1 MNLKH
6 IIFLTTGIAAA
17 CLIAGCNATQP
28 VLTQS
33 TPPAYAG
40 CKTWE
45 QQQGGATNAGATAVL
60 SADLQKFI
68 GVQDVLASRTAT
80 GLVAVQATVYNCSDV
95 DVLLTMRTRF
105 NGDVGQ
111 SEPPS
116 VWKNVFL
123 APRGQSTYTEYA
135 ISKATTKV
143 SVDINDGN
151 RAQSQFA
158 PGQSYVVP
166 PK

>member
-1 MNLKH
+1 MNFKNL
-6 IIFLTTGIAAA
+6 ILLLTSVGVASLLGA
-17 CLIAGCNATQP
+17 C
-28 VLTQS
+28 VTQS
-33 TPPAYAG
+33 TTPSPYAG

-45 QQQGGATNAGATAVL
+45 QQQASATSASAASML
-60 SADLQKFI
+60 SADLAKFI
-68 GVQDVLASRTAT
+68 GVQEVLASRNDT

-95 DVLLTMRTRF
+95 DALLIVRTRF
-105 NGDVGQ
+105 NGDAGQ

-123 APRGQSTYTEYA
+123 APRGQATYTESA
-135 ISKATTKV
+135 LSRATTKV
-143 SVDINDGN
+143 FVDINDGN

-158 PGQSYVVP
+158 PGQSYAIP

>member
-1 MNLKH
+1 MNLKKPTLLLAG
-6 IIFLTTGIAAA
+6 FSAASLLAA
-17 CLIAGCNATQP
+17 CMTTSN
-28 VLTQS
+28 

-45 QQQGGATNAGATAVL
+45 QQQAGATSAGATSML
-60 SADLQKFI
+60 SADLARFI
-68 GVQDVLASRTAT
+68 GVQEVLASRNDA

-95 DVLLTMRTRF
+95 DVLLNVRTRF
-105 NGDVGQ
+105 NGEVGQ

-123 APRGQSTYTEYA
+123 APRGQATYTESA
-135 ISKATTKV
+135 LSRASSKV

-158 PGQSYVVP
+158 PGQSYAIP